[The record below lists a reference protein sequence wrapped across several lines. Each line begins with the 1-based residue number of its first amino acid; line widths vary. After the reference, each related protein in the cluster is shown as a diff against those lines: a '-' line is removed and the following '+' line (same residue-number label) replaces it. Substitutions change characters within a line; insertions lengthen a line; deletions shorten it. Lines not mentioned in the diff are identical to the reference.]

1 MKNLENELKNL
12 ETNLKPLKK
21 LSKSIPKTKPQ
32 VAEEMKDL
40 AVNICE
46 IVCAYYGVKYGQLMS
61 KYRGELVTQARQ
73 MAMYII
79 REKTQ
84 LGPEAI
90 AKIFDR
96 DRTTYLYSFNKIGE
110 LVRSKYRDDIKQ
122 DYFNINIQL

>member
-1 MKNLENELKNL
+1 MKNLENELSNL
-12 ETNLKPLKK
+12 ETNLKPSRIYCKNK
-21 LSKSIPKTKPQ
+21 HQIEQEK
-32 VAEEMKDL
+32 KDL

-46 IVCAYYGVKYGQLMS
+46 VVCAYYGVKYGQLMS

-90 AKIFDR
+90 AQIFDR
-96 DRTTYLYSFNKIGE
+96 DRTTYLHSFNKIDG
-110 LVRSKYRDDIKQ
+110 LVRSKYRDDIKE
-122 DYFNINIQL
+122 DYLNINMQL

>member
-1 MKNLENELKNL
+1 MKNLEKELLNL
-12 ETNLKPLKK
+12 ETNLKPLRTYYKN
-21 LSKSIPKTKPQ
+21 KPQ
-32 VAEEMKDL
+32 IEQEKKDL
-40 AVNICE
+40 AINICE
-46 IVCAYYGVKYGQLMS
+46 VVCAYYGVKYGQLMS

>member
-1 MKNLENELKNL
+1 MKNLENELSNL
-12 ETNLKPLKK
+12 ETNLKPLRTYYKN
-21 LSKSIPKTKPQ
+21 KPQ
-32 VAEEMKDL
+32 IEQEKKDL

-46 IVCAYYGVKYGQLMS
+46 VVCAYYGVKYGQLMS

>member
-1 MKNLENELKNL
+1 MKNSENELSNL
-12 ETNLKPLKK
+12 ETNLKPSRTYCKN
-21 LSKSIPKTKPQ
+21 KPQ
-32 VAEEMKDL
+32 IEQEKKET

-46 IVCAYYGVKYGQLMS
+46 VVCAYYGVKYGQLMS
-61 KYRGELVTQARQ
+61 KYRGETVTQARQ

>member
-1 MKNLENELKNL
+1 MEQEK
-12 ETNLKPLKK
+12 
-21 LSKSIPKTKPQ
+21 
-32 VAEEMKDL
+32 KDL

-46 IVCAYYGVKYGQLMS
+46 VVCAYYGIKYGQLMS
-61 KYRGELVTQARQ
+61 KYRGETVTQARQ

>member
-1 MKNLENELKNL
+1 MKNLENELSNL
-12 ETNLKPLKK
+12 EKNLKPLRTYYKN
-21 LSKSIPKTKPQ
+21 KPQ
-32 VAEEMKDL
+32 IEQEKKDL

-46 IVCAYYGVKYGQLMS
+46 VVCAYYGVKYGQLMS

>member
-1 MKNLENELKNL
+1 MKNLEKELSNL
-12 ETNLKPLKK
+12 ETNLKPLRTYYKN
-21 LSKSIPKTKPQ
+21 KPQ
-32 VAEEMKDL
+32 IEQEKKDL

-46 IVCAYYGVKYGQLMS
+46 VVCAYYGVKYGQLMS

>member
-1 MKNLENELKNL
+1 MKNLENELSNL
-12 ETNLKPLKK
+12 ETNLKPSRTYCKN
-21 LSKSIPKTKPQ
+21 KPQ
-32 VAEEMKDL
+32 IEQEKKDL

-46 IVCAYYGVKYGQLMS
+46 VVCAYYGIKYGQLMS
-61 KYRGELVTQARQ
+61 KYRGETVTQARQ